1 VRRQLDTKLAVTAGI
16 YFTHHSNLGMT
27 KPNPGIDLLGVNVG
41 WSGRSIDD
49 ATRPLSFTQSL

>member
-27 KPNPGIDLLGVNVG
+27 KPNPGIDSATTGSMTVSIIAL
-41 WSGRSIDD
+41 SGRQFIVE
-49 ATRPLSFTQSL
+49 